1 MPDLTIDV
9 AKAVVDKAIA
19 HDAWAW
25 DDAAAVTDELQ
36 VTTAQT
42 LIDAATQA
50 SHNNSVADAV
60 IAILHAANVEPQ
72 SAATRERYDEYVRKI
87 NEASALASTPKTNGN
102 APVEHASATPPAEPS
117 APVGF
122 GTPTSS
128 QEQGS
133 PDSSVEADST
143 SAPASTADISDIFP
157 GYDDLKAADVKKAI
171 LASVAS
177 GDLSEDE
184 WLRIRDYE
192 SLNEERKSI
201 LSLEPEFPAPE
212 PEPTPEPALA
222 PGAHQGPDRSGGVST
237 GFVSDS
243 NSGITHTG
251 GDDVHAFYEGGSPS
265 RAQQESLPL
274 PAEVDIA
281 ATPPV
286 LPIDI
291 TTTGDQELSRVA
303 TQFHSCFARA
313 QWLQSQE
320 EGRERAAE
328 HLEREAERDAYVQA
342 YELHRNE
349 IPEEKRT
356 QPTALE
362 AARKAA
368 ERDAEMADPVRH
380 YRSRKVRHGID
391 ARELRA
397 LASGYDKAVWRVN
410 EELDRRARLSTTK
423 PS

>member
-171 LASVAS
+171 LGFGRQRGSLRGRVAAHPR
-177 GDLSEDE
+177 
-184 WLRIRDYE
+184 LRVAQRGAQVD
-192 SLNEERKSI
+192 
-201 LSLEPEFPAPE
+201 P
-212 PEPTPEPALA
+212 LA
-222 PGAHQGPDRSGGVST
+222 RARVQGARARADPGACSGAGRAPRT
-237 GFVSDS
+237 GS
-243 NSGITHTG
+243 
-251 GDDVHAFYEGGSPS
+251 
-265 RAQQESLPL
+265 
-274 PAEVDIA
+274 
-281 ATPPV
+281 
-286 LPIDI
+286 
-291 TTTGDQELSRVA
+291 
-303 TQFHSCFARA
+303 
-313 QWLQSQE
+313 QWRRLHWVRQRLQL
-320 EGRERAAE
+320 GY
-328 HLEREAERDAYVQA
+328 HP
-342 YELHRNE
+342 HR
-349 IPEEKRT
+349 R
-356 QPTALE
+356 
-362 AARKAA
+362 
-368 ERDAEMADPVRH
+368 
-380 YRSRKVRHGID
+380 
-391 ARELRA
+391 
-397 LASGYDKAVWRVN
+397 
-410 EELDRRARLSTTK
+410 
-423 PS
+423 